1 MPRVILDVL
10 FVREDTSISLSKLA
24 NSLQVS
30 INELFLNNIIL
41 LFITII
47 FILIFILNLFFYI
60 KKTKLNKDF
69 NVNLF
74 AIFIFNVLIT
84 IFFVYTFLNAGQ
96 VYNSEVKLNQLEKEN
111 FFRNNFPYLIFIVSN
126 YILFVRLFQFNNNL
140 YKKIFLMLSIV
151 SFVVC
156 SINYYNFRSELIN
169 DKIERKK
176 QLIKKTENY
185 VDLDSEVLAYFTYC
199 LGYGFGEEIFHLSGN
214 SLEGNE
220 FFTNDVIKIY
230 SNFRYFRL
238 NDILDELKKNEKN
251 FSKVSSLKKKLKEFD
266 IILKDNLPKEIY
278 EILSYQSKN
287 SSFNSLIDR
296 KKDLYSLH
304 NNDNYTKPKAIL
316 FSHPKINTE
325 NFIKEEELFNYVKK
339 KINIIQRINFKVKDD
354 DWFLYLLK

>member
-1 MPRVILDVL
+1 
-10 FVREDTSISLSKLA
+10 
-24 NSLQVS
+24 
-30 INELFLNNIIL
+30 
-41 LFITII
+41 
-47 FILIFILNLFFYI
+47 
-60 KKTKLNKDF
+60 
-69 NVNLF
+69 
-74 AIFIFNVLIT
+74 
-84 IFFVYTFLNAGQ
+84 
-96 VYNSEVKLNQLEKEN
+96 
-111 FFRNNFPYLIFIVSN
+111 
-126 YILFVRLFQFNNNL
+126 
-140 YKKIFLMLSIV
+140 MLSIV